1 MANRTRDYARKMM
14 FKKAIRKKRLAETHY
29 WNRAFP
35 YYNNLH
41 EYSKNKI
48 YCSCPMCSEKTRNKG
63 RRTKGPVWAKS
74 INYTHSDLV
83 KQVRMDYCEYDELI
97 A

>member
-1 MANRTRDYARKMM
+1 MANRTRDYTRKMM
-14 FKKAIRKKRLAETHY
+14 FKKAIRKKKLSETHS
-29 WNRAFP
+29 WNIDFP

-48 YCSCPMCSEKTRNKG
+48 HCSCPMCSAKTRNKG
-63 RRTKGPVWAKS
+63 RRTKGPIWEKS
-74 INYTHSDLV
+74 INYKHSDLV
-83 KQVRMDYCEYDELI
+83 KQMRMDYCEQDSLV